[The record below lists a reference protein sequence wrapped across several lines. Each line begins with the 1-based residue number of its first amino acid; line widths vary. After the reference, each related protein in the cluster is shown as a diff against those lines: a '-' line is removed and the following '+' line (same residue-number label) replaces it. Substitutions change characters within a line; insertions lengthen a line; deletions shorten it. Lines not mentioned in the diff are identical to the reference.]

1 MNRKPPPK
9 PVLIAAILPFVAAV
23 IGLFVSAHFAS
34 STGMIICIAG
44 LFGYYIIFGIVYAV
58 ISLKQ
63 DKKRAEE
70 MGNLTSGKYLQLF
83 SNYANAQTEEEEKAA
98 AEMLDLAFQR
108 EVEEAASKKLK
119 AGTIVFIIFTIIFV
133 AGAFIAAAF
142 DYTEITFAC
151 IGAFVGL
158 VLLVAI
164 IIACS
169 SHVRK
174 NPPKSANKTGEG
186 KCIVCATCIGI
197 SVFAGFT
204 KDGNRVMPKYKNS
217 SNFKVVLELNGRR
230 MFAYSHDRYFHG
242 DKVKVAYSDK
252 SDKCYIIK
260 PSA

>member
-9 PVLIAAILPFVAAV
+9 PVIIAAVLPFFAAV
-23 IGLFVSAHFAS
+23 IGLFLSSHFAS
-34 STGMIICIAG
+34 STGMIICISG
-44 LFGYYIIFGIVYAV
+44 LFGYYLIFGIVYAV

-70 MGNLTSGKYLQLF
+70 MGDLTMGKYLHMMA
-83 SNYANAQTEEEEKAA
+83 NYANAKTEEEMEAA
-98 AEMLDLAFQR
+98 QEQLDLAFQR

-119 AGTIVFIIFTIIFV
+119 AGTIVFIIFTVIFV
-133 AGAFIAAAF
+133 AGAFISAAF

-151 IGAFVGL
+151 IGAFLGL
-158 VLLVAI
+158 VFLVAI

-174 NPPKSANKTGEG
+174 NPPKSADKTGEG
-186 KCIVCATCIGI
+186 RCIVCAACIGI
-197 SVFAGFT
+197 SFFAGFSRE
-204 KDGNRVMPKYKNS
+204 GNRITPNYKS
-217 SNFKVVLELNGRR
+217 STNYKVVLELNGRR

-252 SDKCYIIK
+252 SDKCYIID
-260 PSA
+260 